1 MGDSGG
7 NFDYIYFVRALLHQ
21 RRVDENI
28 YIYVILEPGY
38 KLGREGCWKF
48 ARGNENF
55 TLIIIQSIQG

>member
-1 MGDSGG
+1 MEDCGG

-21 RRVDENI
+21 RKVDENI
-28 YIYVILEPGY
+28 YVLLEPGY